1 MRHRR
6 KRRKNPMVLGNPR
19 RRRHS
24 ARRRVSRPHR
34 KNPYTLSNPM
44 VLGNPRRRHSR
55 RSYRR
60 NPISVAKL
68 GLPPAREM
76 LYLGLGAF
84 AGRLA
89 VPFVLAKI
97 PMLSANPV
105 VRAVSRLGIVAAAGI
120 AAKMVFK
127 QNARM
132 FVYGVLANQAPEIVN
147 DLLSMTGTKLADGNQ
162 ELELYTGMD
171 PYQMRGPA
179 PAAPGLSLFTL
190 NEGEESMV

>member
-19 RRRHS
+19 RRRHAKRAS
-24 ARRRVSRPHR
+24 RRHR
-34 KNPYTLSNPM
+34 RNPYVLGNPM
-44 VLGNPRRRHSR
+44 VLGNPRRHKRARRHYS
-55 RSYRR
+55 R
-60 NPISVAKL
+60 NPLSVAKL
-68 GLPPAREM
+68 GLPPMKEV

-89 VPFVLAKI
+89 VPFVLAKV
-97 PMLSANPV
+97 PMLSANPI
-105 VRAVSRLGIVAAAGI
+105 VRAISRLGIVAAAGM
-120 AAKMVFK
+120 AARIVFK

-162 ELELYTGMD
+162 ELELYTGSD
-171 PYQMRGPA
+171 PYQMGHA
-179 PAAPGLSLFTL
+179 PSAAPGLSMYTL
-190 NEGEESMV
+190 NEGEEAMV